1 MLEKPRAIDL
11 FCGAGG
17 ITQGLMDAGF
27 EILWA
32 VDSDKNTKKTFD
44 YNHRVQMTLADI
56 REIDPPSLGLK
67 KMELELLVGGPPCS
81 PFSIVGRAKINSI
94 EGRDVK
100 EDERFF
106 LYENFLRYLDHFQP
120 KTFVMENVKGMKSAV
135 NKDGISVVSIIKEQ
149 MEDLGYNVQVQLLD
163 AANYGVPQRRE
174 RVFFFGNRLG
184 LENPDMEKWETHR
197 KPRNETEKMM
207 KIKSNEQT
215 LQHYTGEAPEF
226 PHYKKN
232 ILKKPWNTI
241 ADAILDLPPVS
252 PKGTIPPKKA
262 EKYYLKPISEYQ
274 HWVRDTPIDVDWEEQ
289 VLYNHECRGHNM
301 RDLTIYKLLGEGV
314 SWIIGNLPEDVQPY
328 RTDIFPDKYKKQDPL
343 GPSSTIVAHIYKD
356 GNIFIHPR
364 EARKFTAREAARL
377 QSFKDTFVFPV
388 SRTQAYKQIGNAV
401 PPLIAQVIGTAIKN
415 ELLDAI

>member
-1 MLEKPRAIDL
+1 MLKKPRAIDI

-17 ITQGLMDAGF
+17 ITQGLTDAGF
-27 EILWA
+27 EVLWA

-44 YNHRVQMTLADI
+44 YNHSVQMTLADI
-56 REIDPPSLGLK
+56 QNIDPPSLGLK
-67 KMELELLVGGPPCS
+67 KKELDLLVGGPPCP
-81 PFSIVGRAKINSI
+81 PFSIVGRTKINSI

-100 EDERFF
+100 EDERFL
-106 LYENFLRYLDHFQP
+106 LYENFIKYLDHYQP

-149 MEDLGYNVQVQLLD
+149 MEDLGYSVQVQLLD
-163 AANYGVPQRRE
+163 AANYGVPQHRE
-174 RVFFFGNRLG
+174 RVFFIGNRLG

-197 KPRNETEKMM
+197 EPRNDTEKMM
-207 KIKSNEQT
+207 KIKSNEPT
-215 LQHYTGEAPEF
+215 LQHYTGEASEF
-226 PHYKKN
+226 PRFEKN
-232 ILKKPWNTI
+232 IHKQPWNTI

-262 EKYYLKPISEYQ
+262 EKYYLPPISEYQ
-274 HWVRDTPIDVDWEEQ
+274 HWVRNTPIDVDVGEQ

-301 RDLTIYKLLGEGV
+301 RDLSIYKLLGEGV
-314 SWIIGNLPEDVQPY
+314 SWIIGNLPENVQPY

-364 EARKFTAREAARL
+364 EARTFTVREAARL

-388 SRTQAYKQIGNAV
+388 SRTQAYKQVGNAV
-401 PPLIAQVIGTAIKN
+401 PPLIAQALGIAIKT
-415 ELLDAI
+415 ELLDTI

>member
-17 ITQGLMDAGF
+17 ITQGLTDAGF
-27 EILWA
+27 EVLWA

-44 YNHRVQMTLADI
+44 YNHIVQMTLDDI

-67 KMELELLVGGPPCS
+67 KKELELLVGGPPCP
-81 PFSIVGRAKINSI
+81 PFSIVGRTKINSI
-94 EGRDVK
+94 KGRDVK
-100 EDERFF
+100 EDERFL
-106 LYENFLRYLDHFQP
+106 LYENFLKYLDHFQP

-135 NKDGISVVSIIKEQ
+135 NKDGVSVVSIIKEQ
-149 MEDLGYNVQVQLLD
+149 MEDLGYNVQVPLLD
-163 AANYGVPQRRE
+163 AANYGVPQHRE
-174 RVFFFGNRLG
+174 RVFFIGNRLG
-184 LENPDMEKWETHR
+184 LKNPDMEMWETHR
-197 KPRNETEKMM
+197 KPINKEEKMM

-215 LQHYTGEAPEF
+215 LQHYTGEAREF
-226 PHYKKN
+226 PRFEKN

-262 EKYYLKPISEYQ
+262 EKYYLPPISEYQ
-274 HWVRDTPIDVDWEEQ
+274 HWVRDTPPDFEWKDQ

-314 SWIIGNLPEDVQPY
+314 SWIIGDLPEDVQPY

-364 EARKFTAREAARL
+364 EARTFTVREAARL